1 MTSGSDGLGS
11 GKDARFHFFSRS
23 RVPTGARFVLRGTA
37 TDAVTLAV
45 AQLVSEGFVAR
56 EDDLDARLR
65 QMGSPWLARAV
76 EIGTA
81 DVSWPRQY
89 LQDVIEDTP
98 LIFLKRFQRKISPTL
113 VMVAAR
119 HLPDATI
126 ELVLYPHTSR
136 KGDPEGSFGA
146 STRIRAS
153 VEAIVAASTA
163 NGIFVSHDTMNGIR
177 NDGSPASQQMVRE
190 LLDWR

>member
-1 MTSGSDGLGS
+1 MLGR
-11 GKDARFHFFSRS
+11 GKLGAGKEARFHYFERS
-23 RVPTGARFVLRGTA
+23 RVPYGARFVLRGTPA
-37 TDAVTLAV
+37 DAVTLGV
-45 AQLVSEGFVAR
+45 TQLVAEGFTAR

-65 QMGSPWLARAV
+65 QMGSPWRAQAV

-81 DVSWPRQY
+81 DVSWRKQY

-98 LIFLKRFQRKISPTL
+98 LIFLNRFQRKISPTL
-113 VMVAAR
+113 VMAAAQ

-146 STRIRAS
+146 ATRLLDS
-153 VEAIVAASTA
+153 VEAIAAASAA
-163 NGIFVSHDTMNGIR
+163 NGTLVSHEKLIGIR

-190 LLDWR
+190 LLGWR